1 VNDMS
6 LTPDQTTAIVGA
18 VVTFVTAV
26 AALVNSILNAM
37 RTTQNHQVVLAAL
50 EKKTD
55 KPINWK
61 VSP

>member
-1 VNDMS
+1 MS
-6 LTPDQTTAIVGA
+6 LTQYQTTAIVGA

-37 RTTQNHQVVLAAL
+37 RTTQNHQTVLAAM
-50 EKKTD
+50 EKKAD

>member
-1 VNDMS
+1 MS
-6 LTPDQTTAIVGA
+6 LTPYQTTAIVGA

-37 RTTQNHQVVLAAL
+37 RTTQNHQAVLAAM
-50 EKKTD
+50 EKKAD

>member
-1 VNDMS
+1 MPMS

-26 AALVNSILNAM
+26 AALVNSILNAL
-37 RTTQNHQVVLAAL
+37 RTTQNHQTVLAAM
-50 EKKTD
+50 EKKAD